1 MTREAVTWVLDLLR
15 GTSFIDVLGADG
27 KTYSALAKNGKGS
40 ASTTPWAIS
49 FISTTSVSISIPVNI
64 FSISSGTQPIITVGG
79 NPADY
84 VIAKNNVLTVPEGR
98 SFILL
103 KCTVDDDPLYALHTS
118 AVEVIALNEADNA
131 ALVNTL
137 TTRYIH
143 LAGIDSVLQQ
153 SSNYV
158 TTAIRTIRVGDRKN
172 IASMHFYVYS

>member
-1 MTREAVTWVLDLLR
+1 
-15 GTSFIDVLGADG
+15 
-27 KTYSALAKNGKGS
+27 
-40 ASTTPWAIS
+40 
-49 FISTTSVSISIPVNI
+49 
-64 FSISSGTQPIITVGG
+64 
-79 NPADY
+79 
-84 VIAKNNVLTVPEGR
+84 VLTVPEGR

-143 LAGIDSVLQQ
+143 LAGIDSTLQQ

-158 TTAIRTIRVGDRKN
+158 TTPVRTIRVGDRKN